1 MAAAAA
7 GGGAAPAAAVP
18 SAITVPP
25 AFKKLVVIVAGM
37 FYSGQCPP
45 AWWVDAADPKK
56 DAPDAEHAMFQQ
68 EKKAAQI
75 AREVKR
81 KAQVRGEVLFTA
93 AAGMHGSNTAAP
105 SACNTAGSITA
116 VWAC

>member
-7 GGGAAPAAAVP
+7 GGAAPAAAVP
-18 SAITVPP
+18 AAITVPP

-37 FYSGQCPP
+37 FYAGQCPP

-81 KAQVRGEVLFTA
+81 KAQVRGGGGLLTA
-93 AAGMHGSNTAAP
+93 TGMHGQHPLHATN
-105 SACNTAGSITA
+105 
-116 VWAC
+116 